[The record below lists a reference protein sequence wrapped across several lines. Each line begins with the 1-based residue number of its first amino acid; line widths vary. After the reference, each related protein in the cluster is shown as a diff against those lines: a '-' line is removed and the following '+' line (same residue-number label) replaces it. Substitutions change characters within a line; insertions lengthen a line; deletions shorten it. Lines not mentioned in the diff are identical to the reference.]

1 MYQPAHFREPDEARL
16 FDLIEQHSFGALV
29 AVDDEGGVEIA
40 HLPFVLDRAARVLR
54 THVARANP
62 LAKLAAT
69 GPAMTAVF
77 SGPHGY
83 VSPRFY
89 AQPRAQ
95 VPTWN
100 YAVVH
105 VRGRVRVLDA
115 AELRALVDELATI
128 HERGAAAPWRL
139 ADMEPAVSEGLLRGI
154 VGVELP
160 LERVE
165 GKYKLSQ
172 NRSEADRAGVV
183 RALAERGGPDDL
195 AMLELMKRG

>member
-16 FDLIEQHSFGALV
+16 FELIEQHAFGALV
-29 AVDDEGGVEIA
+29 AVDDGGVPEIA
-40 HLPFVLDRAARVLR
+40 HLPFTLDRGASVLR

-62 LAKLAAT
+62 LARLAAT
-69 GPAMTAVF
+69 GRAMTAVF
-77 SGPHGY
+77 TGPHGY
-83 VSPRFY
+83 VSPRAY
-89 AQPRAQ
+89 PQPRAT

-105 VRGRVRVLDA
+105 VRGPVRVLDA
-115 AELRALVDELATI
+115 AGLRALVDELAAI

-139 ADMEPAVSEGLLRGI
+139 ADADPAVATRLLPAI
-154 VGVELP
+154 VGLEVA

-172 NRSEADRAGVV
+172 NRSAEDRAGVA
-183 RALAERGGPDDL
+183 RALAERGAPDDL
-195 AMLELMKRG
+195 AMLELMKRA